1 MRRQGKRRG
10 SKVKVLLKQQLK
22 SPHVKQSLVVPATA
36 NVLYTHEHGVDH
48 SERFPFVSGVE
59 RVVSPPAVRP
69 SAGTTDPEEASR
81 LLAEKRRQA
90 REQRE
95 REEEEKRQQ
104 EEAERFVSTD
114 YSALL

>member
-22 SPHVKQSLVVPATA
+22 SPHVKQSPVVPATA

-69 SAGTTDPEEASR
+69 STGTTDPEEASR